1 MIVLFTDFGHAGS
14 YVGEMHLAIHDVA
27 PDEKVIDLAH
37 DAPTHTPKAAA
48 YLLAALATRLPQG
61 AYCVGVVDPGVGGA
75 RAPIIARADNRW
87 FVGPGNGL
95 FEIVCR
101 RASAADLWPI
111 TWRPPVLSRSFHGRD
126 LFAPMAARLARGE
139 PLEPDKAQ
147 DWFGDANRPGA
158 DWPDDLAEIIHI
170 DGFGN
175 AITGIRL
182 ETVCQTASLQTG
194 DHVLAPAAT
203 FGDVPPGTG
212 FWYGNSAGLVEIAIN
227 QGNAA
232 ATFSLSA
239 GDKAYIGTA

>member
-1 MIVLFTDFGHAGS
+1 
-14 YVGEMHLAIHDVA
+14 
-27 PDEKVIDLAH
+27 
-37 DAPTHTPKAAA
+37 
-48 YLLAALATRLPQG
+48 
-61 AYCVGVVDPGVGGA
+61 
-75 RAPIIARADNRW
+75 
-87 FVGPGNGL
+87 
-95 FEIVCR
+95 
-101 RASAADLWPI
+101 
-111 TWRPPVLSRSFHGRD
+111 
-126 LFAPMAARLARGE
+126 AARLARGE

-175 AITGIRL
+175 AITGIRV